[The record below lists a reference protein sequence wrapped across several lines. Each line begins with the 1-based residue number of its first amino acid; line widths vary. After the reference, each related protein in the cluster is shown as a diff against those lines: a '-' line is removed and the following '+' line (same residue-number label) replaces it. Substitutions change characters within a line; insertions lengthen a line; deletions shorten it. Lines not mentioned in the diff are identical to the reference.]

1 MGSRIPLLL
10 ESKKEVPLIVE
21 MTVVVSVDVI
31 AVVVIASVVVAAA
44 VVAAA
49 VVDPESVICDSNMFV
64 SLEEASSSVVEILT
78 GRVVSLEELSTSVE
92 LAVAI
97 VALFR
102 ELLLLPSVGP
112 CDEVGAPVGAINEL
126 LVELKPPSSSLKSGK
141 ATAADGLAVGII
153 ICARRRGRA
162 AMDAIGSRLF
172 DCLILSLF
180 CYRFMMLDVFNTCK
194 SR

>member
-1 MGSRIPLLL
+1 ML

-21 MTVVVSVDVI
+21 MTVVVVSVDMI

-92 LAVAI
+92 LTVAI
-97 VALFR
+97 VAFR
-102 ELLLLPSVGP
+102 ELLLPSVGP
-112 CDEVGAPVGAINEL
+112 CDEVGAPVGAIDEL

-141 ATAADGLAVGII
+141 ATAVDGLAVGII

-172 DCLILSLF
+172 DCLILLSL
-180 CYRFMMLDVFNTCK
+180 L
-194 SR
+194 

>member
-1 MGSRIPLLL
+1 LGSRIPLLL

-64 SLEEASSSVVEILT
+64 SFEEASSSVVEILT

-92 LAVAI
+92 FAVAI

-102 ELLLLPSVGP
+102 ELLLPSVGP
-112 CDEVGAPVGAINEL
+112 CDEVGAPVGAIDEL
-126 LVELKPPSSSLKSGK
+126 LVELKPPSSSLNSGK
-141 ATAADGLAVGII
+141 ATAVDGLAVGII

-180 CYRFMMLDVFNTCK
+180 CYRFVMLDVFNTCK